1 MSIKAWNA
9 LLVIALLIVLSGG
22 GYILYQNNQQKQAEI
37 AQKMAEA
44 EALKAE
50 QEAALKAEFDDF
62 LKTFLADIRTHVAD
76 YKKQRKVLES
86 LSKPTNLR
94 QAEYVEENARLAEST
109 MMGLQLQME
118 TVMGLF
124 EKADEDIQG
133 LIGKF
138 TEEQQVLVTK
148 QWEKL
153 RDENIEKFTLY
164 FTTEQDLMM
173 ANLALVEFYNTHR
186 DVMEVDVIN
195 ERVIFDTVELQ
206 QQEAMLRGKILE
218 LKTARKDLFRKQ
230 GG

>member
-173 ANLALVEFYNTHR
+173 ANLALVEFYNAHR

-206 QQEAMLRGKILE
+206 EEEAMLRGKILE
-218 LKTARKDLFRKQ
+218 LKTARKDLFKKQ

>member
-9 LLVIALLIVLSGG
+9 LLVVALLIVLSGG

-37 AQKMAEA
+37 AQKLAEA

-62 LKTFLADIRTHVAD
+62 LKNFLGDIKTHVAE
-76 YKKQRKVLES
+76 YKKQRQVLEG
-86 LSKPTNLR
+86 LSKPSNLR
-94 QAEYVEENARLAEST
+94 QIEYVEENARLAEGT
-109 MMGLQLQME
+109 VMGLQLQMD

-124 EKADEDIQG
+124 ETADSDIRE
-133 LIGKF
+133 LIGQF
-138 TEEQQVLVTK
+138 AEEQRAPVTE

-186 DVMEVDVIN
+186 EAMEVDVIN

-206 QQEAMLRGKILE
+206 EQEALLRGKVLE
-218 LKTARKDLFRKQ
+218 LKTARSDLFRKQ